1 MYPFAYNLYIVTGKC
16 SFNLRSTNIFSSIN
30 LRRINLVQGILLSKP
45 LCKRCC
51 QRRKKF
57 VFSRKQGYLI
67 IGEKILRKWLE
78 YSKFFERYKAS
89 VFRKY
94 WLNNL
99 KSTGIGFG
107 EGIIMI
113 FLSYITTWDKRKNM
127 TERIWSSYKSCLRN
141 QYHHKL
147 PNLS

>member
-1 MYPFAYNLYIVTGKC
+1 MYPFTYNLYIVTGKC

-30 LRRINLVQGILLSKP
+30 LRRINLVQSILLSKP

-78 YSKFFERYKAS
+78 YSKIFERYKAS

-107 EGIIMI
+107 KGIMMI

-127 TERIWSSYKSCLRN
+127 TESIWSSYKSWLRN

>member
-1 MYPFAYNLYIVTGKC
+1 MYPFTYNLYIVTGKC

-30 LRRINLVQGILLSKP
+30 LRRINVVQSMLLSKP

-67 IGEKILRKWLE
+67 IGEKMLRKCLE
-78 YSKFFERYKAS
+78 YSGNFQRYNQS
-89 VFRKY
+89 VR
-94 WLNNL
+94 LNNL
-99 KSTGIGFG
+99 KSTWFGFGIG
-107 EGIIMI
+107 IMKI
-113 FLSYITTWDKRKNM
+113 FLSYITTWANVITLQKYM
-127 TERIWSSYKSCLRN
+127 MGCKSWLRN
-141 QYHHKL
+141 LLHHKL

>member
-30 LRRINLVQGILLSKP
+30 LRRINLVQSILLSKP

-67 IGEKILRKWLE
+67 IGEKNVTQMLGVLK
-78 YSKFFERYKAS
+78 KCQRYKSS

-94 WLNNL
+94 WLYNL

-107 EGIIMI
+107 IGIMMI
-113 FLSYITTWDKRKNM
+113 FISYITTWDKRKNI
-127 TERIWSSYKSCLRN
+127 TESIWSCYKSWLRN
-141 QYHHKL
+141 QCHHKL